1 MIQMHDPGTLYDGP
15 LIGALL
21 RMPWETVRTRMLEGL
36 HEQGFTDLHAAH
48 LAVLQYP
55 GPNGLRPS
63 ELAERTRMSKQ
74 ALNYLLGQMER
85 LSYITRREDPGNP
98 RFKRIELTERGLEAV
113 RAKRAI
119 VLEVENQWERDLG
132 PERFAQLREL
142 LIELQGYSG
151 ASSAA
156 DARELQ
162 RIV

>member
-1 MIQMHDPGTLYDGP
+1 MIEAPDLSNAYDGP

-21 RMPWETVRTRMLEGL
+21 RMPWETVRTRMLQGL
-36 HEQGFTDLHAAH
+36 HEQGFSDLHAAH

-55 GPNGLRPS
+55 GPSGLRPS
-63 ELAERTRMSKQ
+63 ELAEQTRMSRQ
-74 ALNYLLGQMER
+74 ALNYLLGQMEE
-85 LSYITRREDPGNP
+85 LGYIIRRDENGS
-98 RFKRIELTERGLEAV
+98 RRYKRVELTERGLDAV

-119 VLEVENQWERDLG
+119 VLEVENQWQRDLG

-142 LIELQGYSG
+142 LIELQGSG
-151 ASSAA
+151 GTTSAA

>member
-1 MIQMHDPGTLYDGP
+1 MDQLTTAYDGP

-21 RMPWETVRTRMLEGL
+21 RMPWETVRRRMLEGL
-36 HEQGFTDLHAAH
+36 HERGFTDLHAAH

-55 GPNGLRPS
+55 GPSGLRPS

-74 ALNYLLGQMER
+74 ALNYLLGQMEG
-85 LSYITRREDPGNP
+85 LGYITRRADPGSP
-98 RFKRIELTERGLEAV
+98 RFKRIELTQRGLEAV
-113 RAKRAI
+113 RTKRAI

-142 LIELQGYSG
+142 LIELQGLGG
-151 ASSAA
+151 ASTAP